1 MEDIAVVR
9 QEIHTVRG
17 MLVDAERRL
26 AQLTDLID
34 AEGMIVP
41 RQGLWTRAQLDQIR
55 SVVSDNPGLSALFDL
70 LSQRPDQRLTFSQV
84 LEYAGRSDSEMRS
97 DLRQLS
103 RATSRMF
110 GSKTWPF
117 EADQGPIA
125 PSGRAEMLYRMSS
138 TIAGWWR

>member
-1 MEDIAVVR
+1 MVDIAVVR

-41 RQGLWTRAQLDQIR
+41 RQGLWTRAQLPDPFGSERQSWPVGFVR
-55 SVVSDNPGLSALFDL
+55 PVVATTGPTPHVL
-70 LSQRPDQRLTFSQV
+70 QV
-84 LEYAGRSDSEMRS
+84 LEYAGRSDGEMRS

-138 TIAGWWR
+138 TIVGWWR